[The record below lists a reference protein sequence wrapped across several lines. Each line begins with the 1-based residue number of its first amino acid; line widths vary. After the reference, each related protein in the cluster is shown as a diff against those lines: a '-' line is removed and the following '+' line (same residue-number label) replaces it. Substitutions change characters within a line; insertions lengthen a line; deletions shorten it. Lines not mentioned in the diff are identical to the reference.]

1 VVTSPRS
8 IDAVFGL
15 ESRIE
20 GILAF
25 EAALARASAREGV
38 IAAAVADVIVSQCNV
53 SGFDLAS
60 IAREAELAGN
70 EAIPTIDQLRARVAA
85 VDESAA
91 NWVHWGATSQ
101 DAIDTALVLQLG
113 DALAAIDGELARV
126 IASLASLAELHAA
139 TPMVGRTLLQEAAPT
154 TFGFKVAGWL
164 DALLRHRARLTL
176 ARDEASVVQLGGA
189 VGNLSAFGSNGR
201 RISAAVAAELRLGA
215 PDLAWHTHRDRLA
228 NVATNVAATVATF
241 GKMAHDIALLA
252 QSEIAEV
259 REPAGAGRGRSST
272 MPQKRN
278 PIGCATILAAAV
290 RTPGLAATMLSSM
303 AQEHERGLGGWQAEW
318 TVLPELILVA
328 HGAFVHA
335 AFIVDGLEVDANRMA
350 RNIVATNGRI
360 FAEAV
365 SFALRSRVGRARASE
380 IIGRALGRV
389 NKEITLRA
397 ALDSDA
403 AMAAVFS
410 GDEIDALFDV
420 SRHLGLAEET
430 ARRVAVAARQS
441 VASVA
446 TPR

>member
-1 VVTSPRS
+1 VVTSARS

-15 ESRIE
+15 ESRVE
-20 GILAF
+20 GMLTF
-25 EAALARASAREGV
+25 EAALARASAREGMV
-38 IAAAVADVIVSQCNV
+38 PAAVADAIVSQCNI

-60 IAREAELAGN
+60 ITREAELAGN

-101 DAIDTALVLQLG
+101 DAIDTALVLQLR
-113 DALAAIDGELARV
+113 DALAAIDVELARL

-189 VGNLSAFGSNGR
+189 VGNLSAFDTNGL
-201 RISAAVAAELRLGA
+201 RISAAVAAELQLGV
-215 PDLAWHTHRDRLA
+215 PDVAWHTHRDRLV
-228 NVATNVAATVATF
+228 NVATNVAAAVGTLGKVAR
-241 GKMAHDIALLA
+241 DIALLA

-290 RTPGLAATMLSSM
+290 RAPGLAATMLSSM

-318 TVLPELILVA
+318 TVLPELVSVA
-328 HGAFVHA
+328 HGAFAHA
-335 AFIVDGLEVDANRMA
+335 AFIVDGLDVDANRMA
-350 RNIVATNGRI
+350 RNIVATNGMI

-365 SFALRSRVGRARASE
+365 SLALRARVGRARASE
-380 IIGRALGRV
+380 ILSRALGRV
-389 NKEITLRA
+389 NGETTLRA

-403 AMAAVFS
+403 AMGAVFS
-410 GDEIDALFDV
+410 RDEIDALFDV
-420 SRHLGLAEET
+420 GGHLGLAEET
-430 ARRVAVAARQS
+430 ARRVAAAARQS

>member
-1 VVTSPRS
+1 
-8 IDAVFGL
+8 
-15 ESRIE
+15 
-20 GILAF
+20 
-25 EAALARASAREGV
+25 
-38 IAAAVADVIVSQCNV
+38 
-53 SGFDLAS
+53 
-60 IAREAELAGN
+60 
-70 EAIPTIDQLRARVAA
+70 
-85 VDESAA
+85 
-91 NWVHWGATSQ
+91 
-101 DAIDTALVLQLG
+101 
-113 DALAAIDGELARV
+113 
-126 IASLASLAELHAA
+126 
-139 TPMVGRTLLQEAAPT
+139 
-154 TFGFKVAGWL
+154 
-164 DALLRHRARLTL
+164 
-176 ARDEASVVQLGGA
+176 
-189 VGNLSAFGSNGR
+189 
-201 RISAAVAAELRLGA
+201 
-215 PDLAWHTHRDRLA
+215 
-228 NVATNVAATVATF
+228 
-241 GKMAHDIALLA
+241 
-252 QSEIAEV
+252 
-259 REPAGAGRGRSST
+259 

-290 RTPGLAATMLSSM
+290 RAPGLAATMLSSM

-318 TVLPELILVA
+318 TVLPELISVA

-365 SFALRSRVGRARASE
+365 SFALRARVGRARASE